1 MVRAG
6 THEQV
11 ISPCS
16 FAPCRVA
23 QRSGTAHSLPDIGIS
38 CRRYAAPGNPMGAFL
53 WVSLALSTARFLSCL
68 RHLSFRTFTM
78 TRLRGPR
85 HNVHTQKSLA
95 PLGNSCIYYPKK
107 LDHHSFQAAQQM
119 PNWVTNK
126 VGCSTPHFEGFS
138 QLARLSFQRGSNYC
152 SITHFKRPA
161 AVRAYSLM
169 KELFKAVLKNSC
181 GALFHVVAGCIVA
194 IFPPFRWGYCFA
206 RPKRPGYHAVPPL
219 ISRGAQL

>member
-1 MVRAG
+1 MYLLPQKAG
-6 THEQV
+6 PPL
-11 ISPCS
+11 IS
-16 FAPCRVA
+16 
-23 QRSGTAHSLPDIGIS
+23 SGTANAKL
-38 CRRYAAPGNPMGAFL
+38 GNEQGWLFHP
-53 WVSLALSTARFLSCL
+53 
-68 RHLSFRTFTM
+68 SFRGM
-78 TRLRGPR
+78 
-85 HNVHTQKSLA
+85 
-95 PLGNSCIYYPKK
+95 
-107 LDHHSFQAAQQM
+107 
-119 PNWVTNK
+119 
-126 VGCSTPHFEGFS
+126 E

-219 ISRGAQL
+219 ISRGGCSHRFRSTNVGGLFHPSFRGVFAAVVRASGPDV